1 MRRHCNEND
10 PRSVIFVSN
19 SANMDADEKILA
31 EPKRDGG
38 SEVVQ

>member
-1 MRRHCNEND
+1 MKRYNNEND

-19 SANMDADEKILA
+19 SANMDADEKTLA

-38 SEVVQ
+38 PEEVQ